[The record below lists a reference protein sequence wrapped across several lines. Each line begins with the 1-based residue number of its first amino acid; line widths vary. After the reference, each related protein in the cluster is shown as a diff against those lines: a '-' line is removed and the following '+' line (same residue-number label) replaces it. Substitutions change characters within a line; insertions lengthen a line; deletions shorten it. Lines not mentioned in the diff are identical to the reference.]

1 MTDDYLKQLADQDP
15 EFAAFLKDQDQRLD
29 PMTQWRHRFQDR
41 DKSEEEK
48 IRQIAI
54 PLIARAISVF
64 TNDLRR
70 EFLAADEVMREH
82 LRREFRSL
90 TRRARLRRWSKADI
104 QRYVDSL
111 PKAPE

>member
-1 MTDDYLKQLADQDP
+1 
-15 EFAAFLKDQDQRLD
+15 
-29 PMTQWRHRFQDR
+29 
-41 DKSEEEK
+41 
-48 IRQIAI
+48 
-54 PLIARAISVF
+54 VF